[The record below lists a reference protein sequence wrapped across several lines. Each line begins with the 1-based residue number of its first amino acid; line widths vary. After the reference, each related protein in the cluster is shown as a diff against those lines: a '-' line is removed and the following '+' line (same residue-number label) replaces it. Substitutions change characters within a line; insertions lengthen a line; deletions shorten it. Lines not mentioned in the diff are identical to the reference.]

1 MVVNEYKDILTK
13 LESLALSN
21 ENNIRGKRQEQLQA
35 RRERAKQNKLLAI
48 SEEDGNKIT
57 DMLKR
62 GYSVESLFD
71 YFPNYQKL
79 HIVNYIKKRTD
90 FVETQNVLLSKN
102 ICMEILCLKHI
113 GFTDEAI
120 KWIVDLDD
128 DIYERYINYFYLELS
143 TAMKNRMLARGLETQ
158 TFLDTGVTYMKL
170 IDLIECLH
178 FKMELKDI
186 RKVTGL
192 KRASIIECIEL
203 LKDYGVDET
212 ELKVVN
218 IISVIPYIWNENEK
232 REKVLKGFKERVATL
247 HSMGYTKPKI
257 AMHLDVDIDLIEML
271 FTKNGKKMLK

>member
-1 MVVNEYKDILTK
+1 
-13 LESLALSN
+13 
-21 ENNIRGKRQEQLQA
+21 
-35 RRERAKQNKLLAI
+35 
-48 SEEDGNKIT
+48 
-57 DMLKR
+57 ML
-62 GYSVESLFD
+62 
-71 YFPNYQKL
+71 
-79 HIVNYIKKRTD
+79 
-90 FVETQNVLLSKN
+90 
-102 ICMEILCLKHI
+102 
-113 GFTDEAI
+113 
-120 KWIVDLDD
+120 
-128 DIYERYINYFYLELS
+128 
-143 TAMKNRMLARGLETQ
+143 
-158 TFLDTGVTYMKL
+158 
-170 IDLIECLH
+170 
-178 FKMELKDI
+178 ELKDI